1 MAQIIFHN
9 SGYTTEAG
17 AWTNGPGSVNTI
29 TYHFDEAA
37 QGSST
42 DLEAG
47 DVLFTDAGLTTGNEV
62 VGGDDYWWYSINTVG
77 YVVQISDVGVVQ
89 SPVTTTTTLPPDPI
103 YVLETAGNISSTN
116 EGTTVNFV
124 VNADPSGGTL
134 DSIGWTLGANTTID
148 ANDLVVPA
156 NWVTSGTFSSGN
168 WSQSFSIA
176 EDISFNEGDEILE
189 LVLDAADVNGVT
201 NTGNSTV
208 TVTIT
213 DSSVNLPPVSNN
225 VTTNMVNAGDGSS
238 FKEIDFSQH
247 VTEPES
253 ESYTINITAL
263 PANGTLKT
271 LQGVDITT
279 APTTITGADPLKI
292 RYYPNNSF
300 AGGSTDAFF
309 YKAEDS
315 NGQEQLF
322 AAEVE
327 ITVNDPANV
336 APSAN
341 PVSVSLQGQSG
352 NTTSFQR
359 AATDENTPT
368 VTYDWVDD
376 QNGSNVISLA
386 NINQNLQ
393 AGAIAPTPNITE
405 GFTYTTNVNLTPN
418 DPSQTEVFYF
428 RATDEYG
435 LTDIG
440 QIQIQVLT
448 PSNAAPTFT
457 ISPPSTISMAVGM
470 EWESA
475 VITTNDAENHD
486 VTVSIES
493 QSGPINAAYNTF
505 TGILSV
511 TATAVSN
518 SISVT
523 LKVVDQYGGYDA
535 SENITFTFESSAA
548 ASRKVLVSNFGN
560 SSTTVCNLT
569 RGPLEYWY
577 DTSANTNLA
586 AFSTFLSD
594 LPIGPAYQLY
604 QDQALTVPVNFFSA
618 GSPWLSAEETAN
630 NTVRAIKISSGA
642 TLEEIV
648 NCNVT
653 TGSAW
658 PILVSYEE
666 NYGPLCDNESSVVE
680 VEVWQNIG
688 ELNSGGFNTTL
699 SDVVAANGQLF
710 SSEAVA
716 NSYSGSTAP
725 SEQLAPSGS
734 YTDTA
739 LQQSPLQYYIVD
751 AGIWLANGVSGAP
764 DPNLFECVPA
774 TVYDTK
780 WLSVK
785 WFTPDPTDIGSV
797 CNVFGTYQ
805 TWADVNT
812 LFDDIIIWYRSP
824 RLDGNGIPDPN
835 GTSPDYTLL
844 QLAQKQVR
852 VFATQ
857 GGATVL
863 DYTLLQPSS
872 VILDATTGGFVVW
885 DNDNATGYA
894 GSTRWYGFDS
904 DNVLEI
910 ANVGSILGGCGDGI
924 GLPNAD
930 YVRPLLDLPIIGP
943 PNDTTIGLE
952 SDSSKSMYYVFYGCE
967 AQLDPGLTTGT
978 QPYFPLYVI
987 DGLHFASESGDDV
1000 SYILDFIKT
1009 LRTSDVLNLGE
1020 RAQIKVDGNCY
1031 TYINRIIAT
1040 NIEDA
1045 IDKLEVEIGTYQ
1057 QNLDVDLKPISIN
1070 PVDLGFGSNSTVL
1083 YQQDIVESSANG
1095 SICYLCDSET
1105 GTWLSYTFPTLDN
1118 AIITNRN
1125 LPNFDLETNYTLDNV
1140 SKPLLRTN
1148 PKLSTNAKLVANSS
1162 NKIFIESIDATKE
1175 LASIEYKKWE
1185 LNATGKWSYDLQRFY
1200 KSNYT
1205 PGDIMFA
1212 TRSDYSDYSVQDS
1225 FNKQIEEVYHYGTTY
1240 NYSKIHDEDFRMLAP
1255 IWLDKEVPK
1264 KFVVFRV
1271 NDPVG
1276 ELDFDDRS
1284 NLENIQDIL
1293 KHSEIVKTFDLTS
1306 ESSLGKYIRNH
1317 VNAEAFPKSPIQFNF
1332 AKGEKSNF
1340 RGIDLVKGGFASKPE
1355 FLYQDFVRNDSPLI
1369 ASNQIISDGFQR
1381 NNLACAN
1388 LINLEFLFDDNS
1400 ASDYSINRYF
1410 GLYVNDI
1417 DSGSGSISTAE
1428 NGNIIFKTLSSD
1440 INDSPESAIPSFKHI
1455 SGTPTLGYVAV
1466 SDTFYKIS
1474 SRAAYET
1481 SSLNVIVEDS
1491 DNSISSEIKLAAN
1504 GNSIDVIKEDSA
1516 GFDFNKVQ
1524 VTGIPQSNDRFV
1536 IFDSKESAYS
1546 IKFLRHIAGEGWKL
1560 KLNIQGGTPIEHVIA
1575 TGTTLSDTFDTIQNL
1590 YPDGNSAG
1598 IKIERSDID
1607 KTIYITDKY
1616 ATLSD
1621 LEISFEATVPLTS
1634 STIAKVSEIQTS
1646 VKLDNSTFFAS
1657 PVLPSGTYES
1667 TSFSSQGNFADIAKA
1682 ITECVNNSP
1691 IDFTAIIEDGADYF
1705 YVKSNIKGYR
1715 RLQSG
1720 ILIPNA
1726 NSAVFLDV
1734 NNRDSI
1740 TNANTNGLLNLSD
1753 VIFNV
1758 NQVYYM
1764 NGGNSAGKSILVTK
1778 DSVAD
1783 INVGDLIATNSDN
1796 VYNKVIDIVE
1806 DIERADTIYNKI
1818 ILEDINTLAS
1828 GEQNVYADNVA
1839 RIGLFSAYD
1848 IHDMDF
1854 DFYDISNSDL
1864 KELEFE
1870 TPANINY
1877 EPQQSTT
1884 NTLTVFDSEFE
1895 DEPVNYFTGIGGILP
1910 EEGLDSYNESKLWS
1924 EYDRLQENNLKQFA
1938 VRSRVT
1944 PNINKWVLKDGTTVR
1959 EEGYHLN
1966 SNEAF
1971 GRTNFSP
1978 DFDAEGRDRLGMT
1991 HEWFYLDN
1999 VPKYLKYDQLND
2011 TFSYVNFLEGFELNA
2026 SHFKSTSYNY
2036 FDRFMVTEGFEKTDS
2051 NGIKSFI
2058 KTNLQKKYTNVSG
2071 GNDASFGSTLFK
2083 GIKVSFKNRK
2093 EFENITTNDF
2103 VKSSEFNGYKFSTLV
2118 MVRGGQAT
2126 NDIEY
2131 EVIQNKEF
2139 EFVVFLIT
2147 ISMDDLWI
2155 DGALNRKLLY
2165 EMNHSFVWNHETEN
2179 FSYSDVAIS
2188 GALNLNDINF
2198 TDPTAADYLI
2208 ASGIDHVDGGL
2219 PQFLDQIN
2227 PDENEVF
2234 GDIYVTVQDSS
2245 GPVTFKLTIASIDDQ
2260 AQLTL
2265 TSAPVDLN
2273 GNPVN
2278 VSNIAGYLQTSAT
2291 YVYKGGGKN
2300 AFTSILG
2307 GLSVSAVSDL
2317 LKNNDGSIKYTTVEI
2332 DGAINSNRFEIQF
2345 ESGVEVIKQSML
2357 VTVSDE
2363 EKPKT
2368 FKLKQGTIGYELSV
2382 SDTYYPFLVRHNGD
2396 YTISTNP
2403 IVTFTDTYTHFKTN
2417 TLQSTANPTEI
2428 LFEESMYKHSLTNA
2442 KEVELARDYYKKYNR
2457 CGTSFNLGYIQD
2469 RNIHDNGWGIIK
2481 NHFYRKVNETNAA
2494 AVTKLSE
2501 STDKLPLYPLI
2512 GEVTID
2518 KKDINVFKSS
2528 WDKNYYTRSLS
2539 GGLFEQVPGT
2549 FETKEE
2555 RSYLGST
2562 IMKIKDSYNITN
2574 FTSYATKTQEQQ
2586 DRILANGDEKYDV
2599 VSFEN
2604 KDYIYMDF
2612 YITSTLK
2619 KLLSSDGVLNSINKF
2634 VTAVNSAGDK
2644 TTTKDD
2650 ALLYVENNLL
2660 NTFNLDQIKLYTSRR
2675 KGQFS
2680 EILSTDSI
2688 DNLDDGAFS
2697 NDINFTFKSHEQQ
2710 PLNFRLIYNK
2720 RLGYSYEVRPMVKIK
2735 S

>member
-1 MAQIIFHN
+1 MITINLTVA
-9 SGYTTEAG
+9 SWTTEAA
-17 AWTNGPGSVNTI
+17 AWANGPTGYTGTGSTTPI
-29 TYHFDEAA
+29 YFDETAN
-37 QGSST
+37 GTST
-42 DLEAG
+42 TELEAG
-47 DVLFTDAGLTTGNEV
+47 DTLYTDNTPFTTTLDGL
-62 VGGDDYWWYSINTVG
+62 DKFWYYELSSTA
-77 YVVQISDVGVVQ
+77 YVVQVNGSGVVQ
-89 SPVTTTTTLPPDPI
+89 EPTTTTTTTTVAPDPI
-103 YVLETAGNISSTN
+103 YELSTTASSPVD
-116 EGTTVNFV
+116 EGTVINFIV
-124 VNADPSGGTL
+124 DASTGGTPA
-134 DSIGWTLGANTTID
+134 SIGWTIGSNTTITAD
-148 ANDLVVPA
+148 DLVDSNLWP
-156 NWVTSGTFSSGN
+156 TSPGTFSAGN
-168 WSQSFSIA
+168 WSQSFNIK
-176 EDISFNEGDEILE
+176 DDVSFNEGDEILE
-189 LVLDAADVNGVT
+189 LVLHATDSNGVT
-201 NTGNSTV
+201 NTGNQTV
-208 TVTIT
+208 IVTIT
-213 DSSVNLPPVSNN
+213 DSSVNLPPVSAG
-225 VTTNMVNAGDGSS
+225 TTSPISMINAGSGNS
-238 FKEIDFSQH
+238 FLLVDLAGY

-263 PANGTLKT
+263 PSNGILK
-271 LQGVDITT
+271 LDDGTT
-279 APTTITGADPLKI
+279 EIDAVPTTITGSEPLKI
-292 RYYPNNSF
+292 RYYPNSNF
-300 AGGSTDAFF
+300 AGGNIDSFY
-309 YKAEDS
+309 YKAVDS

-322 AAEVE
+322 AAEIE
-327 ITVNDPANV
+327 IIVNDPANQAPNATNVSISLPGV
-336 APSAN
+336 AN
-341 PVSVSLQGQSG
+341 ETIG
-352 NTTSFQR
+352 FQR
-359 AATDENTPT
+359 AATDED
-368 VTYDWVDD
+368 VVSVSYVWVDD
-376 QNGSNVISLA
+376 SAGTNVLTLA
-386 NINQNLQ
+386 QLNNTLQ
-393 AGAIAPTPNITE
+393 AGALSTTQGISE
-405 GFTYTTNVNLTPN
+405 GFTYTSSVNLTPVDAN
-418 DPSQTEVFYF
+418 ITDVFYF
-428 RATDEYG
+428 RAEDSSG
-435 LTDIG
+435 LSDVG
-440 QIQIQVLT
+440 QVQIQVQP
-448 PSNAAPTFT
+448 PSNNAPTFNYSMPPLP
-457 ISPPSTISMAVGM
+457 ISIAVGSV
-470 EWESA
+470 WESG
-475 VITTNDAENHD
+475 VISTNDSEGHT
-486 VTVSIES
+486 VTVEIDS
-493 QSGPINAAYNTF
+493 QVGPINATYGSNGKLT
-505 TGILSV
+505 V
-511 TATAVSN
+511 TATAATTG
-518 SISVT
+518 ISVT
-523 LKVVDQYGGYDA
+523 LKATDQYGAHDPN
-535 SENITFTFESSAA
+535 ENITFAFESTAA
-548 ASRKVLVSNFGN
+548 PSRSVKVTGFGN
-560 SSTTVCNLT
+560 SSDAVCSLVSSGT
-569 RGPLEYWY
+569 LYYY
-577 DTSANTNLA
+577 DTSANTNLG
-586 AFSTFLSD
+586 AFSTFLAD
-594 LPIGPAYQLY
+594 LPIGAKLY
-604 QDQALTVPVNFFSA
+604 SDAFLANEVSFSTP
-618 GSPWLSAEETAN
+618 GNPWISAEEISAGT
-630 NTVRAIKISSGA
+630 TKAIKIDSA
-642 TLEEIV
+642 NEITEIV

-653 TGSAW
+653 TGDAW
-658 PILVSYEE
+658 PIIVSYAE
-666 NYGPLCDNESSVVE
+666 NYGSLCDTDPSVIE

-688 ELNSGGFNTTL
+688 IGNTL
-699 SDVVAANGQLF
+699 SDIVAAGGQLF
-710 SSEAVA
+710 SNEIVA

-725 SEQLAPSGS
+725 VEQLVPSGS
-734 YTDTA
+734 YTDSGTA
-739 LQQSPLQYYIVD
+739 IGEYYTVNE
-751 AGIWLANGVSGAP
+751 AGEWVQSGASP
-764 DPNLFECVPA
+764 DPYLFECVPA
-774 TVYDTK
+774 IEYETK
-780 WLSVK
+780 WLAVK
-785 WFTPDPTDIGSV
+785 WFTQDPTDIGSV

-805 TWADVNT
+805 TWADVNS
-812 LFDDIIIWYRSP
+812 LFDDIFIWYRSP
-824 RLDGNGIPDPN
+824 KLDANGIPDEN
-835 GTSPDYTLL
+835 GIAPDYTLL
-844 QLAQKQVR
+844 ELAQKQIR
-852 VFATQ
+852 AFATQ
-857 GGATVL
+857 GGAEDL

-872 VILDATTGGFVVW
+872 VLLDATTGGFVVW

-904 DNVLEI
+904 DNILEI
-910 ANVGSILGGCGDGI
+910 ANENGTGSVLGDCGDGI
-924 GLPNAD
+924 GLPDAD
-930 YVRPLLDLPIIGP
+930 YVRPLLSLPVVGP
-943 PNDTTIGLE
+943 ANDTTIGEE
-952 SDSSKSMYYVFYGCE
+952 SPSSNSMYYVFYGCE
-967 AQLDPGLTTGT
+967 SQLNPGVSAGAE
-978 QPYFPLYVI
+978 PYFPLYVI
-987 DGLHFASESGDDV
+987 DGLHSASESGDGI
-1000 SYILDFIKT
+1000 SYILDFIET
-1009 LRTSDVLNLGE
+1009 LKTSDPDNLGE
-1020 RAQIKVDGNCY
+1020 RAQVKVNGNCY

-1045 IDKLEVEIGTYQ
+1045 IDKLEVEIGSSNST
-1057 QNLDVDLKPISIN
+1057 LVDLKPISIN

-1083 YQQDIVESSANG
+1083 YQQDIVEDSANG
-1095 SICYLCDSET
+1095 SICYLCDSEI
-1105 GTWLSYTFPTLDN
+1105 GTWLSYTFPTLDD

-1162 NKIFIESIDATKE
+1162 DKIFIESIDATKE
-1175 LASIEYKKWE
+1175 LASVEYKKWE
-1185 LNATGKWSYDLQRFY
+1185 LNSTGAWSYDLQRFY

-1212 TRSDYSDYSVQDS
+1212 TRSDYSDYSVHDS
-1225 FNKQIEEVYHYGTTY
+1225 FDKQIEEVYHYGTTY

-1255 IWLDKEVPK
+1255 IWLDKDVPK

-1276 ELDFDDRS
+1276 ELDFDDRT

-1388 LINLEFLFDDNS
+1388 LINLEFLFDDDS

-1428 NGNIIFKTLSSD
+1428 NGNIVFKSLSSN
-1440 INDSPESAIPSFKHI
+1440 INNEPESAIPSFKHI

-1466 SDTFYKIS
+1466 SDVFYKIS

-1504 GNSIDVIKEDSA
+1504 GKSIDVIKEDSA

-1524 VTGIPQSNDRFV
+1524 VTGVPQSNDRFV

-1560 KLNIQGGTPIEHVIA
+1560 KLNIQGGVPVEHVIA

-1590 YPDGNSAG
+1590 YPDNNVAG
-1598 IKIERSDID
+1598 IKIERSDVNN
-1607 KTIYITDKY
+1607 TIYITDKY

-1621 LEISFEATVPLTS
+1621 LEISFVPTVPLTS

-1691 IDFTAIIEDGADYF
+1691 INFTAIIEDGADYF

-1726 NSAVFLDV
+1726 NSASFLDV

-1740 TNANTNGLLNLSD
+1740 TSRHANGLLNLSD
-1753 VIFNV
+1753 VIFDV

-1796 VYNKVIDIVE
+1796 VYNKVIDIVD

-1818 ILEDINTLAS
+1818 ILENINTLSS

-1839 RIGLFSAYD
+1839 RVGLFSAYD

-1877 EPQQSTT
+1877 EPQQSGA
-1884 NTLTVFDSEFE
+1884 NTLTVFASEFE
-1895 DEPVNYFTGIGGILP
+1895 DEPINYFTGIGGILP
-1910 EEGLDSYNESKLWS
+1910 EEGLESYNELKLWS

-1959 EEGYHLN
+1959 EQGYHLN

-1978 DFDAEGRDRLGMT
+1978 DFDSDGRDRLGMT

-1999 VPKYLKYDQLND
+1999 VPKYLQYDQLND

-2051 NGIKSFI
+2051 NDIKTFI

-2071 GNDASFGSTLFK
+2071 GNDASFANTIFK

-2139 EFVVFLIT
+2139 GFVVFLIT

-2155 DGALNRKLLY
+2155 DGSLNRKLLY

-2198 TDPTAADYLI
+2198 TDPSAVDYLVAI
-2208 ASGIDHVDGGL
+2208 GIDHVNGGL

-2227 PDENEVF
+2227 PDEDGVF
-2234 GDIYVTVQDSS
+2234 GDIHVTVQDSG
-2245 GPVTFKLTIASIDDQ
+2245 GPVTFKLAVASIDDQ

-2265 TSAPVDLN
+2265 ASAPVDLN
-2273 GNPVN
+2273 GAPVN
-2278 VSNIAGYLQTSAT
+2278 VSNIAGYLQASAT
-2291 YVYKGGGKN
+2291 YAYKGGGKN
-2300 AFTSILG
+2300 AFTSILNG
-2307 GLSVSAVSDL
+2307 MSVSSVSDL
-2317 LKNNDGSIKYTTVEI
+2317 LKNNDGSIKYTTVET
-2332 DGAINSNRFEIQF
+2332 DGVINSNRFEIEF

-2357 VTVSDE
+2357 VTVADE

-2368 FKLKQGTIGYELSV
+2368 FKLKQGTLGFDLSV

-2396 YTISTNP
+2396 YTVSTNP

-2417 TLQSTANPTEI
+2417 TLQSTANTTEI

-2469 RNIHDNGWGIIK
+2469 NGTHDTAWGIIK

-2512 GEVTID
+2512 GEVAID

-2539 GGLFEQVPGT
+2539 SGLFEQVPGT

-2562 IMKIKDSYNITN
+2562 IMKIKDSYNIIN
-2574 FTSYATKTQEQQ
+2574 FTSYDAKTQEQQ
-2586 DRILANGDEKYDV
+2586 DRILANNDEKYDV

-2634 VTAVNSAGDK
+2634 VTAINSAGDK

-2675 KGQFS
+2675 KGKYS
-2680 EILSTDSI
+2680 EILSTNSI

-2720 RLGYSYEVRPMVKIK
+2720 RLGYSYGIRPMVKIK